1 MNNQHILKWAVPLLR
16 VALATILLWFGL
28 TKVLD
33 LGAFS
38 SLNSSIFSFFPD
50 PIFLSV
56 AGVIEIIV
64 GLCLLLNFLTR
75 EMIVVL
81 WFQMAGVLLSFML
94 NPSIFFLHNNT
105 FFLTVEGEFVIKN
118 LLLIAS
124 SVMLFAHTSSR
135 RTHSRSSK

>member
-16 VALATILLWFGL
+16 VSLGTLLLWFGL

-50 PIFLSV
+50 PAFLPV
-56 AGVIEIIV
+56 AGVIELIV
-64 GLCLLLNFLTR
+64 GFCLLLNFLTR

-94 NPSIFFLHNNT
+94 NPSIFFLHNST

-124 SVMLFAHTSSR
+124 SVMLFAHTPSR
-135 RTHSRSSK
+135 RTHRRSSN